1 MSTVIRVPDHV
12 HLESK
17 SIAAVRGQQ
26 QGELLAEAWREY
38 LASHREEFAENLQT
52 AADLLRDGT
61 LEELAA
67 FASRNAGER
76 ARAAGQRARGEA

>member
-26 QGELLAEAWREY
+26 QGQLLAEAWREY
-38 LASHREEFAENLQT
+38 LASHREEFAKDLET
-52 AADLLRDGT
+52 AATLLRDGT
-61 LEELAA
+61 LDDLAA
-67 FASRNAGER
+67 FASRNVGER
-76 ARAAGQRARGEA
+76 ARAAGSRARGET

>member
-1 MSTVIRVPDHV
+1 MSTVVRIPDHV

-38 LASHREEFAENLQT
+38 LASHRDEFADDLE
-52 AADLLRDGT
+52 AAATLLRDGT
-61 LEELAA
+61 LDDLAS